1 MQEPPPV
8 TSLLDELQAF
18 PLWLEMRLAAP
29 EIDWH
34 CKPAIGEWC
43 LTEVMCHLRD
53 VEHEVH
59 QPRFQAILQSEGAF
73 LPGAVA
79 DEWVDERAY
88 HRQNGPRALASFL
101 ALRAETVALLP
112 KPDSALWQ
120 RQGQHSFFGPT
131 TMHELLNLVVQHDQ
145 AHRQQIANL
154 LAQQQPGRQAA
165 DPANR

>member
-1 MQEPPPV
+1 MQEPPLV
-8 TSLLDELQAF
+8 AALLVELNAF
-18 PLWLEMRLAAP
+18 PLWLQRKLAAP

-53 VEHEVH
+53 VEREVH
-59 QPRFQAILQSEGAF
+59 QPRFDAILQSDGVF

-79 DEWVDERAY
+79 DEWVVERAY
-88 HRQNGPRALASFL
+88 HRQNGPRALQAFV
-101 ALRAETVALLP
+101 ALRAETIALLP
-112 KPDSALWQ
+112 SPDSPLWQ

-145 AHRQQIANL
+145 AHREQVSDL
-154 LAQQQPGRQAA
+154 LAQQQPGQPTR
-165 DPANR
+165 DLS